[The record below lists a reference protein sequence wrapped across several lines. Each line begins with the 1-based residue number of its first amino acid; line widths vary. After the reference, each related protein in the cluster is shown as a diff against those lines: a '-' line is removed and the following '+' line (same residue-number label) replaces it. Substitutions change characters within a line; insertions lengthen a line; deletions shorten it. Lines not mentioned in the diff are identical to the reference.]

1 MWFLT
6 VTCLL
11 TLMLLAYIWTTMKPQ
26 RDSEPTQ
33 SLSGATDHDG
43 LPTKNNPHKTRTKY
57 RYSKDW
63 GCY

>member
-6 VTCLL
+6 VTYLL
-11 TLMLLAYIWTTMKPQ
+11 TLMLLAWIWTRMKPQ
-26 RDSEPTQ
+26 RDAEATH
-33 SLSGATDHDG
+33 SLSGVTDHDG
-43 LPTKNNPHKTRTKY
+43 LPIKNNPHKTRTKY

>member
-11 TLMLLAYIWTTMKPQ
+11 TLMLLACIWTRMKLQ
-26 RDSEPTQ
+26 RDSEPRQ

-43 LPTKNNPHKTRTKY
+43 LPIKNNSHKTRKKY
-57 RYSKDW
+57 RYSKHW